1 MQGSAGPAAEQGKE
15 IEGEDSRKFVTRL
28 RLMKILVMYPG
39 TRIEGGGDGRLT
51 ICIGMLARR
60 CVGAVP
66 EQALRRHIEAVDMRC
81 KRSRD
86 EWRRIDWRCVG
97 CTPR

>member
-39 TRIEGGGDGRLT
+39 TRIEGGG
-51 ICIGMLARR
+51 M
-60 CVGAVP
+60 VG
-66 EQALRRHIEAVDMRC
+66 
-81 KRSRD
+81 
-86 EWRRIDWRCVG
+86 
-97 CTPR
+97 